1 MVNLNAA
8 TRLEIEG
15 RAENK
20 VESDCKLSYLLVLDQ
35 IYMLRDG

>member
-1 MVNLNAA
+1 MVNPNAA

-20 VESDCKLSYLLVLDQ
+20 SESDCNLS
-35 IYMLRDG
+35 GFF